1 MFDLNSPEAKWLES
15 LTESDMLAMTL
26 GERIALMW
34 PLAVLDYAKRG
45 IDATNREFDRTA
57 IRICRRMPDGTEV
70 EVWRSGNERT
80 FTSSDP
86 INSADPTD

>member
-1 MFDLNSPEAKWLES
+1 MLDLNSPEAKRLEN
-15 LTESDMLAMTL
+15 LTEEELLAMTP

-34 PLAVLDYAKRG
+34 PLTVLDYAKRG
-45 IDATNREFDRTA
+45 IDVSNQQVDRTVY
-57 IRICRRMPDGTEV
+57 RLFRRMPDGTEV
-70 EVWRSGNERT
+70 EIASSAGRQA